1 MELSKLS
8 STCFGLTLCLLSVYT
23 VAQAPNPRFKAVN
36 LGGWL
41 VIEGWIKPSLF
52 DGIPN
57 KDLLVRYG
65 TQVQFKSVKLGNYL
79 SAENG
84 GGSIIVAN
92 RTSASGWETFTLQ
105 RTTDVKYQFR
115 VFNGQFIGQGSGK
128 DVVSI
133 ANDPGTTETL
143 EIIRNPG
150 DNKRVQIKASNGMF
164 LQETGNRVTADF
176 QGDPGWGDNSPAVFV
191 TTIIRTLQ
199 GEYQLTKC
207 YIVED
212 DFRFMSNNGINSM
225 RIPVG
230 WWIASD
236 PTPPDPYVG
245 GSLNALDNAF
255 TWAEKYGLKII
266 VTLHAAPDSQNG
278 NEHSGTKDG
287 SQNWGKTQRNIDQTV
302 SIIDFLTSR
311 YAKRSSLLAVELIN
325 EPLAPGVFLDSLT
338 KYYKAG
344 YDTVRKYTSTAYVIM
359 SNRLGPANPKELFPL
374 TNGLTNVVI
383 DVHYYNLYSSMFNSM
398 TVQQNIDFIYNDRAQ
413 QVSSITTANG
423 PLTFVGEW
431 VAEWAFQGASK
442 EDYTRFAKAQ
452 LDVYGRASFGWAYW
466 TYKNVN
472 GHWSLKWMIE
482 NGYIQL

>member
-8 STCFGLTLCLLSVYT
+8 NRCFGLTLCLLSVYT
-23 VAQAPNPRFKAVN
+23 FAQTPNPRFKAVN

-41 VIEGWIKPSLF
+41 VVEGWIKPSLF

-65 TQVQFKSVKLGNYL
+65 TQVQFKSVQLGKYL

-92 RTSASGWETFTLQ
+92 RTSASGSETFTLQ

-128 DVVSI
+128 DVVAV
-133 ANDPGTTETL
+133 ANDPGTTETF
-143 EIIRNPG
+143 EIIQNPG

-164 LQETGNRVTADF
+164 LQSKTGNHVTADF
-176 QGDPGWGDNSPAVFV
+176 QGDQGWGDNSPAVFV
-191 TTIIRTLQ
+191 TTIVRTRQ
-199 GEYQLTKC
+199 GQYQLTNGYGPDKARQIMNDHRKI

-230 WWIASD
+230 WWITSD
-236 PTPPDPYVG
+236 STPPDPYVG
-245 GSLNALDNAF
+245 GSLNALENAF
-255 TWAEKYGLKII
+255 TWAEKYGVKII
-266 VTLHAAPDSQNG
+266 VTLHAAPGSQNG
-278 NEHSGTKDG
+278 NEHSGTRDG
-287 SQNWGKTQRNIDQTV
+287 SQNWGKTKEYRPDPPSTKNK
-302 SIIDFLTSR
+302 FLF
-311 YAKRSSLLAVELIN
+311 LI
-325 EPLAPGVFLDSLT
+325 ADTPG
-338 KYYKAG
+338 G
-344 YDTVRKYTSTAYVIM
+344 R
-359 SNRLGPANPKELFPL
+359 
-374 TNGLTNVVI
+374 
-383 DVHYYNLYSSMFNSM
+383 VHYYNLYSSMFNSM
-398 TVQQNIDFIYNDRAQ
+398 TVQQNIDFIYSDRAQ
-413 QVSSITTANG
+413 QLSSITTANG

-431 VAEWAFQGASK
+431 VAEWAVQGASK
-442 EDYTRFAKAQ
+442 EDYNRFAKAQ